1 MGPREELG
9 NRRGVLPSP
18 GPPGFRNG
26 QRLTLP
32 GQQSQGSPEQGAGPS
47 SLAGRTADALP
58 AHSRGPPP
66 PRPLSPPSPSPP
78 LPARSEEAG
87 RLLTSVTERHPQLTA
102 YEDRARRCC
111 SSAGR
116 PRLATGLRGCPAAVP
131 GPGGDTGSRG
141 AHGPVTGWVA
151 AGECQ
156 LPGARLFLLYTMASD
171 PACPPP
177 RDTWEAGGGQHPVG
191 EAGPAGAG
199 GRAGCG
205 NEPSSR
211 KRPRRQG
218 HFTPASYHPHHV

>member
-1 MGPREELG
+1 M
-9 NRRGVLPSP
+9 LPSP

-26 QRLTLP
+26 QRLTPP

-87 RLLTSVTERHPQLTA
+87 RLLTSVTERHPQPTA

-111 SSAGR
+111 SSTGR
-116 PRLATGLRGCPAAVP
+116 PRLAAGLRGRPAVV
-131 GPGGDTGSRG
+131 PGGDTGSRG

-177 RDTWEAGGGQHPVG
+177 RDTCGGWRRPAPSGRGWACWGWWQGWMWE
-191 EAGPAGAG
+191 
-199 GRAGCG
+199 
-205 NEPSSR
+205 
-211 KRPRRQG
+211 
-218 HFTPASYHPHHV
+218 